1 MATVVRSRT
10 IAAAPAAIWATL
22 ADFAGISRWAP
33 NVDHACLMSEQ
44 DQGVGMQRRIQT
56 GRTTVV
62 ETVTEWEPEVSVA
75 YVITGLPPV
84 IKSVTNT
91 WQLERSGDATAVT
104 LTTEVDAGSRPPQQV
119 VAKVVA
125 RKLSEASEQM
135 LAGLQATVEGASAEE
150 VH

>member
-1 MATVVRSRT
+1 MVTVSRSTRV
-10 IAAAPAAIWATL
+10 AAAPAAIWETL

-44 DQGVGMQRRIQT
+44 DQGVGMRRRIQS

-62 ETVTEWEPEVSVA
+62 ETVTKWEPELLVR
-75 YVITGLPPV
+75 YLITGLPSV

-135 LAGLQATVEGASAEE
+135 LAGLQHAIEGTRAEE
-150 VH
+150 AH